1 MRDGTPLTGDFGQRL
16 RHLRTRAGL
25 SQEALS
31 HTAGVS
37 VRALADME
45 RGRTR
50 GPQRRTVQV
59 LAEAL
64 GLDDAEAA
72 DLEKSA
78 AVGRPRPRTATG
90 PAAPGALALPRDIK
104 DFTARGPALAALL
117 ELAQDTG
124 PDRPGVSVVT
134 GQPGL
139 GKTAFAVHA
148 AHRLAPHFPDGQFA
162 LDLHGMD
169 PEPTTP
175 RDALARLLGALGIA
189 DAAIPAGTDDRAGLW
204 RSMTGDRR
212 MLLLLDNAV
221 GESQVGPLLPGA
233 GPALTIVTSRHSLA
247 GLESVHR
254 TDLALLRREEAVELL
269 TLIIG
274 PERVRA
280 EAQAARDL
288 ADLCGHL
295 PLAVRIA
302 GQRLL
307 SRPHE
312 RLSKLVARLAAEGRR
327 LDGLQAGSLR
337 VRAAFALSYRQLHT
351 DTRTFLRR
359 AALAAGA
366 DFSPE
371 TGALL
376 AGLPYDDAVACA
388 EELTDAGLLQSD
400 AAAERYR
407 FHDLLRLYAAE
418 QVAIEDGPEIR
429 DAALDRATRWILRR
443 ATAAAQHFDV
453 AHEGSPPDGAQDG
466 DPEPHGDP
474 DPDGAPA
481 GREEARAWLE
491 AERAQWL
498 AALRRAHETGR
509 HQQVLD
515 TAQAMHW
522 FSDINQHWEQWVEV
536 FQRSADSARLLG
548 SRRDEAIHLNYL
560 AWSYN
565 MCVHDPHNALT
576 SADAALA
583 AARDC
588 GDGLQEGWALGYGAG
603 ALHRQGLVPEAQAR
617 LRAAA
622 DCLASQKSAQA
633 RLAELTILNSLGTL
647 LRQAG
652 QPVEALE
659 THRRSERICR
669 AGIPGRTDELI
680 ALYHAVARQQIGN
693 DLAALERWSEAEP
706 PLRQALAAFETAQ
719 MPAWA
724 GPARL
729 DLGHVL
735 SALGHP
741 EARVTL
747 LAARDDLTG
756 LRSPRQAEAT
766 AALETLSALSASEET
781 TDAR

>member
-429 DAALDRATRWILRR
+429 DAALDRTTRWILRR

>member
-1 MRDGTPLTGDFGQRL
+1 MGDGTPRTEDFGQRL
-16 RHLRTRAGL
+16 RRLRTRAGL

-50 GPQRRTVQV
+50 GPQRRTVRM
-59 LAEAL
+59 LAGAL

-72 DLEKSA
+72 GLESSA
-78 AVGRPRPRTATG
+78 AVGRPRPRTGNG
-90 PAAPGALALPRDIK
+90 PAAFGGLALPRDIQ
-104 DFTARGPALAALL
+104 DFTARGPALARLL
-117 ELAQDTG
+117 DLARDTG
-124 PDRPGVSVVT
+124 PHRPAVTVVA

-175 RDALARLLGALGIA
+175 RDALARLLGAMGVA

-204 RSMTGDRR
+204 RSLAGDRR
-212 MLLLLDNAV
+212 ILLLLDNAV
-221 GESQVGPLLPGA
+221 DEAQVGPLLPGT
-233 GPALTIVTSRHSLA
+233 GPALAIVTSRHSLA
-247 GLESVHR
+247 GLASVHR

-269 TLIIG
+269 TRIIG

-288 ADLCGHL
+288 ADLCGQL

-337 VRAAFALSYRQLHT
+337 VRAAFALSYRQLAS
-351 DTRTFLRR
+351 DSRTFLRR
-359 AALAAGA
+359 AALSAGP

-376 AGLPYDDAVACA
+376 AGLSCDDAVACA

-400 AAAERYR
+400 ATAERYR

-418 QVAIEDGPEIR
+418 QVALEDGPELR
-429 DAALDRATRWILRR
+429 DAALDRTARWMLRR
-443 ATAAAQHFDV
+443 ATAAALHFDV
-453 AHEGSPPDGAQDG
+453 EQEASLPDGAYA
-466 DPEPHGDP
+466 GDP
-474 DPDGAPA
+474 DPDSAPV

-491 AERAQWL
+491 SERAQWL
-498 AALRRAHETGR
+498 AALRRAHDTGR

-515 TAQAMHW
+515 AAQAMHW
-522 FSDINQHWEQWVEV
+522 FSDLNQHWEQWVEV

-565 MCVHDPHNALT
+565 MCVYDPHNALT
-576 SADAALA
+576 TADAALA

-603 ALHRQGLVPEAQAR
+603 ALHRQGLVPQAQAR
-617 LRAAA
+617 LRAGA
-622 DCLASQKSAQA
+622 DCLAPQDSAQA

-659 THRRSERICR
+659 AHRRSERICR

-693 DLAALERWSEAEP
+693 DLAALERWAEAEP
-706 PLRQALAAFETAQ
+706 PLRQALSAFDTAQ

-741 EARVTL
+741 DARATL
-747 LAARDDLTG
+747 LAARDGLTD
-756 LRSPRQAEAT
+756 LRSPRRAEA
-766 AALETLSALSASEET
+766 AAALSALEET
-781 TDAR
+781 TPTR